1 MYSNLSTK
9 SRLSK
14 NLNGELASRNGP
26 APTVL
31 LPPIERQ
38 TPYKISSQV
47 NSNRSQVRFSIP
59 DPNLIDDD
67 CSYISISNSPQKIV
81 FPKEPVGNNDCDE
94 EPTSIYSDIIAH
106 NKYNNRNAKG
116 LSQATDSER
125 NSLRNKL
132 NLVDMQSKIMI
143 DVPES
148 IWRYHKNHGTE
159 NNDDPVRPQSYQH
172 RKTQSLHNVFNPYRE
187 LEPVDASNKSST
199 SHKWSPSHKRSKSLQ
214 SIIADTVK
222 LYHEEEQERSN
233 EDNTLSTF
241 NETVSTIS
249 PLNIRQQ
256 NNYTKLSKKH
266 DLFLTSE
273 SPLNKYKVSV
283 PLEINL
289 PPYLSPQNKN
299 KNFNRNS
306 LIYNGNGY
314 SMFDENTA
322 DISQES
328 NSIQESIV
336 ESEKI
341 SDSLINDDS
350 LPYAMNDIS
359 IDVGSKTGKDTDIF
373 LGIDN
378 DANVNLK
385 LQNRNIRSNSKSPQ
399 KRIIQQAKEKNESE
413 RDNKT
418 RNILPHNVST
428 RQERSRPGSKALEIL
443 STPSKSIV
451 IPSLD
456 NDEYQTPKNPS
467 TNGSLKFFE
476 NFEPLRQGSQDTV
489 DMGLSPNREPGKLN
503 MEFKFPFNN
512 EIDNNQSDFKENIDN
527 NGMDYLKVAPIS
539 SNVEFETRRQ
549 ILLQNQSASNSPA
562 RKIGHAHRRTK
573 SVHNI
578 DFTSVNKDI
587 FVTEQTAQET
597 SFNATST
604 PPRVDLSVS
613 SIPERSSLRDN
624 ASSLITS
631 PMITIS
637 PDLEKTEDSIIILS
651 DRRVKP
657 AQKVSVA
664 LSNKPLSSFQS
675 FNKPVS
681 HRDVEN
687 IYARE
692 NVFIAENVVDN
703 KSIPIHYLNSLSPR
717 RRLSNNESNPS
728 TVQSYTNSE
737 FSKGTF
743 NTIETDISAVEEIK
757 EIEILKGSH
766 IPQNIPLST
775 PPKNNND
782 TSFEII
788 KEVKNGEEVDVIVI
802 DDDEELPIKEKLK
815 CNKKYSRGKISKSN
829 DYESILNMC
838 EDTAL
843 QAKDIIYNL
852 VSETEPL
859 NLREKNNMSQ
869 NMPSQVDERR
879 QRYLQ
884 KFNRTIK
891 ANPKFKETI

>member
-1 MYSNLSTK
+1 MDSNLRTT
-9 SRLSK
+9 SRLSR
-14 NLNGELASRNGP
+14 NLNSELASRNGLSSP
-26 APTVL
+26 VL

-47 NSNRSQVRFSIP
+47 NGNRSQVRFSIP
-59 DPNLIDDD
+59 DTNLIDDD

-81 FPKEPVGNNDCDE
+81 FPKEPIGNNDCDE

-106 NKYNNRNAKG
+106 NKHTNLNG
-116 LSQATDSER
+116 PGQPHATDNER
-125 NSLRNKL
+125 SFRDKL

-148 IWRYHKNHGTE
+148 IWRYHKNHGND
-159 NNDDPVRPQSYQH
+159 NNDSTIQLQPYQH

-187 LEPVDASNKSST
+187 LESVETTNDASPSS
-199 SHKWSPSHKRSKSLQ
+199 KWSPSHKRSKSLQ

-222 LYHEEEQERSN
+222 LYHEEEQERTH

-256 NNYTKLSKKH
+256 NNFTKSSKKH
-266 DLFLTSE
+266 DLFLASE

-299 KNFNRNS
+299 KNSNRNS

-314 SMFDENTA
+314 SVFDENTV
-322 DISQES
+322 DLSQES
-328 NSIQESIV
+328 NYIQDSIA
-336 ESEKI
+336 ESENL

-359 IDVGSKTGKDTDIF
+359 IDVGNKTGQDTDIF

-385 LQNRNIRSNSKSPQ
+385 LQNINIRSNSKSPQ
-399 KRIIQQAKEKNESE
+399 KRAMQHVKKNTKSREVNE
-413 RDNKT
+413 T
-418 RNILPHNVST
+418 RNMFPHTVST
-428 RQERSRPGSKALEIL
+428 TQERSRPNSKALEIL
-443 STPSKSIV
+443 STPSKSII

-456 NDEYQTPKNPS
+456 NPEYQTPKNPS
-467 TNGSLKFFE
+467 TNGSLKFFD
-476 NFEPLRQGSQDTV
+476 NFEPLHQGSQDTI
-489 DMGLSPNREPGKLN
+489 DMQLSPNREPGKLN

-512 EIDNNQSDFKENIDN
+512 KIDNNQVDINENTTD
-527 NGMDYLKVAPIS
+527 NGMDFLKVAPIS
-539 SNVEFETRRQ
+539 SNMEFETRRQ
-549 ILLQNQSASNSPA
+549 RLLQNQSAHNSPA

-578 DFTSVNKDI
+578 DFTTMNNSATITDQSV
-587 FVTEQTAQET
+587 QET

-604 PPRVDLSVS
+604 PPKVDSSTL
-613 SIPERSSLRDN
+613 SIPERSSLRAN
-624 ASSLITS
+624 ISSIMNS
-631 PMITIS
+631 PIITIS
-637 PDLEKTEDSIIILS
+637 PAPEKTEDSIIILS
-651 DRRVKP
+651 DRKLEPSQRVP
-657 AQKVSVA
+657 AT
-664 LSNKPLSSFQS
+664 LNNKPLSSFQS
-675 FNKPVS
+675 FNQPVS
-681 HRDVEN
+681 HRDVES

-692 NVFIAENVVDN
+692 NVFIPDNIIDN
-703 KSIPIHYLNSLSPR
+703 KSIPIHNLNSLSPR

-743 NTIETDISAVEEIK
+743 NTVETDISAIEEMQ
-757 EIEILKGSH
+757 EIEILKGSN
-766 IPQNIPLST
+766 IPQDISLST
-775 PPKNNND
+775 PSKKNDD

-788 KEVKNGEEVDVIVI
+788 KELKNGKEVDVIVI
-802 DDDEELPIKEKLK
+802 DDDEEQPIKEKPRR
-815 CNKKYSRGKISKSN
+815 NKKNTRGKVLKGN

-838 EDTAL
+838 EDTAS

-852 VSETEPL
+852 VSATEPL
-859 NLREKNNMSQ
+859 KLKEKDNRSRNRL
-869 NMPSQVDERR
+869 SQVDERR
-879 QRYLQ
+879 QKYLQ

-891 ANPKFKETI
+891 VNPKFKETI

>member
-1 MYSNLSTK
+1 M
-9 SRLSK
+9 SRISR

-26 APTVL
+26 TPTVI
-31 LPPIERQ
+31 LPSIEKQ

-47 NSNRSQVRFSIP
+47 NGNRSQVRFSIP

-81 FPKEPVGNNDCDE
+81 FPKEPINNTDGEE

-106 NKYNNRNAKG
+106 NNHNNTNVQGISQSIDNKGNA
-116 LSQATDSER
+116 
-125 NSLRNKL
+125 LRDKL

-148 IWRYHKNHGTE
+148 IWRYHKEHRSY
-159 NNDDPVRPQSYQH
+159 NNNGHTRH
-172 RKTQSLHNVFNPYRE
+172 RKTQSLHNVFNPYRDAE
-187 LEPVDASNKSST
+187 SVDLSGESPVSA
-199 SHKWSPSHKRSKSLQ
+199 KWTPSHKRSKSLQ

-222 LYHEEEQERSN
+222 MYHEEEQERSI
-233 EDNTLSTF
+233 EDHTLSIF
-241 NETVSTIS
+241 NETVSTVS

-256 NNYTKLSKKH
+256 NTFTNASRRH

-299 KNFNRNS
+299 KNVNRNS

-314 SMFDENTA
+314 SILDENTV
-322 DISQES
+322 DISEES
-328 NSIQESIV
+328 NSIQESIT

-341 SDSLINDDS
+341 TDSLINDDS

-359 IDVGSKTGKDTDIF
+359 IDVGNKTGKDTDIF

-378 DANVNLK
+378 EANVNLK
-385 LQNRNIRSNSKSPQ
+385 LQNKNIRSNSKSPQ
-399 KRIIQQAKEKNESE
+399 KRTTQQTKEKYEFE
-413 RDNKT
+413 KDNRT
-418 RNILPHNVST
+418 RNVSSCIGNDT
-428 RQERSRPGSKALEIL
+428 AERSRPNSRALEIL

-467 TNGSLKFFE
+467 SNGTLTFFE
-476 NFEPLRQGSQDTV
+476 NFEPLRQGSHDVFKTHPT
-489 DMGLSPNREPGKLN
+489 PNREQGILN

-512 EIDNNQSDFKENIDN
+512 NVDNNRNIPKERTEDNSMDF
-527 NGMDYLKVAPIS
+527 LKVAPLS
-539 SNVEFETRRQ
+539 SNKEFETRRQ
-549 ILLQNQSASNSPA
+549 RLLQNQSASNSPI

-578 DFTSVNKDI
+578 DFTSMTDGNNI
-587 FVTEQTAQET
+587 TELVTQDT

-604 PPRVDLSVS
+604 PPKADSS
-613 SIPERSSLRDN
+613 TISIPERSSLRTN
-624 ASSLITS
+624 TS
-631 PMITIS
+631 PSISSPIITIS
-637 PDLEKTEDSIIILS
+637 PALEKTDDSIVFIS
-651 DRRVKP
+651 HRKVKQSHTMP
-657 AQKVSVA
+657 DT
-664 LSNKPLSSFQS
+664 LENRPMSSFQS
-675 FNKPVS
+675 FNTPVS
-681 HRDVEN
+681 RRDVEN
-687 IYARE
+687 IYTSESSFIPE
-692 NVFIAENVVDN
+692 NIINN
-703 KSIPIHYLNSLSPR
+703 KTIPIRGINSLSPR

-728 TVQSYTNSE
+728 TATSYTNSE

-743 NTIETDISAVEEIK
+743 NTVETDMSAVEEI
-757 EIEILKGSH
+757 EEVEILKRSN
-766 IPQNIPLST
+766 IPQNIPLSI
-775 PPKNNND
+775 PPKKNND
-782 TSFEII
+782 NSFEII
-788 KEVKNGEEVDVIVI
+788 KELKNGKEVEVIVI
-802 DDDEELPIKEKLK
+802 DNEKEEDPVKEKSK
-815 CNKKYSRGKISKSN
+815 GNKKNSRAKVLKER

-838 EDTAL
+838 EDAAL

-859 NLREKNNMSQ
+859 RLQEKKNRSQ
-869 NMPSQVDERR
+869 NRLSAVDERR
-879 QRYLQ
+879 QKYLQ

-891 ANPKFKETI
+891 VNPKIKETK